1 MMNKDKINK
10 LTEDAIDSIEGISRA
25 SAGPGF
31 NNKVL
36 ARISEKES
44 RSRMK
49 KFSSGSAWK
58 IVLVFAV
65 LIIINLFTLIK
76 YTGLENTEYEQNLYS
91 FIKEYSL
98 INQTYNY

>member
-1 MMNKDKINK
+1 MIKENVNKVS
-10 LTEDAIDSIEGISRA
+10 EDAINSIERISRA
-25 SAGPGF
+25 SAGPQF
-31 NNKVL
+31 YNKVL
-36 ARISEKES
+36 ARISEKEN
-44 RSRMK
+44 RSRME
-49 KFSSGSAWK
+49 KFSSGSGWK

-76 YTGLENTEYEQNLYS
+76 YTGLEYNEYEQNLYS

>member
-1 MMNKDKINK
+1 MMDKDNINK
-10 LTEDAIDSIEGISRA
+10 LTEDAINSIEGISRA
-25 SAGPGF
+25 SAGEMFG
-31 NNKVL
+31 NKVL
-36 ARISEKES
+36 NRISEREN

-49 KFSSGSAWK
+49 KFSSGSGWK
-58 IVLVFAV
+58 IVLVFAA

-76 YTGLENTEYEQNLYS
+76 YTGLENKEYEQNLYS